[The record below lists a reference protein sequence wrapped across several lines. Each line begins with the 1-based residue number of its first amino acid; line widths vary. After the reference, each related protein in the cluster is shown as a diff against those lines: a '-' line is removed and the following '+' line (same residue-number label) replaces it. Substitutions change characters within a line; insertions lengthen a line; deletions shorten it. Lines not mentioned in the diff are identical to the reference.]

1 MESRITVE
9 QYFMYEV
16 VATFNAVVEW
26 VKGENRSVNQWKGQL
41 HKLKKAF
48 HYFMLELEVDEFK
61 DLRLPSE
68 NKSTQ
73 GASETAS
80 KTKTK
85 TKAKSRRGA
94 GVASK
99 VKAVGKQLQLFFFK
113 AAKGLMLR
121 VLIWIEEISQ
131 WCNNQ
136 LMGEVEDYENRKRKD

>member
-1 MESRITVE
+1 MEARITVE

-26 VKGENRSVNQWKGQL
+26 VKGENRSVHQWKSQVG
-41 HKLKKAF
+41 KLKKAF

-68 NKSTQ
+68 HKSDNRVAKS
-73 GASETAS
+73 GS

-85 TKAKSRRGA
+85 SVA

-99 VKAVGKQLQLFFFK
+99 VKSAGKQLQLFFVK
-113 AAKGLMLR
+113 LAKGLLLKS
-121 VLIWIEEISQ
+121 VILIEEVSQ
-131 WCNNQ
+131 WCNTHV
-136 LMGEVEDYENRKRKD
+136 LGEVDDFENKRRK

>member
-80 KTKTK
+80 KTK
-85 TKAKSRRGA
+85 AKSRRGA

-113 AAKGLMLR
+113 VAKGLMLR

>member
-9 QYFMYEV
+9 QYFIYEV

-73 GASETAS
+73 GAPETAS
-80 KTKTK
+80 KTK

-99 VKAVGKQLQLFFFK
+99 VKAVGKQLQLFFIK
-113 AAKGLMLR
+113 VG
-121 VLIWIEEISQ
+121 VINIEFA
-131 WCNNQ
+131 
-136 LMGEVEDYENRKRKD
+136 

>member
-85 TKAKSRRGA
+85 TKTKAKSRRGA
-94 GVASK
+94 VVASK
-99 VKAVGKQLQLFFFK
+99 VKAVGKQLQIFF
-113 AAKGLMLR
+113 
-121 VLIWIEEISQ
+121 S
-131 WCNNQ
+131 
-136 LMGEVEDYENRKRKD
+136 KRQRD

>member
-26 VKGENRSVNQWKGQL
+26 VKGENRSVNQWKDQL
-41 HKLKKAF
+41 YKLKKAF

-73 GASETAS
+73 GAPETAS
-80 KTKTK
+80 KI
-85 TKAKSRRGA
+85 KAKSRRGA

-99 VKAVGKQLQLFFFK
+99 VKAVGKQLQLFFTK

-121 VLIWIEEISQ
+121 VVIWIEEISQ